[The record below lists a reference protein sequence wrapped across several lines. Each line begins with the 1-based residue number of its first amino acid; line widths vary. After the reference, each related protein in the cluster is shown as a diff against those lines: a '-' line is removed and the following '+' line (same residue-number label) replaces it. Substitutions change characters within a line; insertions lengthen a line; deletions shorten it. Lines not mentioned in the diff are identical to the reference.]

1 MNRGQCTKRS
11 VYKGI
16 TDLYEVMI
24 ATSEKEREA
33 AFTVRKKVF
42 VEEQGV
48 PLTLELDE
56 YDQTASH
63 FVVYDNDKAIAAGR
77 IRKSD
82 EDIGKVE
89 RVCVLKEYR
98 GNHLGY
104 LIMNSVEDHAIE
116 AGFHKLKLNAQS
128 YAIPFYEKLGYA
140 VTSPEFMD
148 ADIPHRAM
156 EKFIQ
161 RTTQ

>member
-1 MNRGQCTKRS
+1 MF
-11 VYKGI
+11 
-16 TDLYEVMI
+16 EVKF
-24 ATSEKEREA
+24 AASEQEREA

-48 PLTLELDE
+48 PLTMEIDE
-56 YDQTASH
+56 HDTSADH
-63 FVVYDNDKAIAAGR
+63 FVVYDGPNAIAAGR
-77 IRKSD
+77 IRTIAS
-82 EDIGKVE
+82 EVGKVE

-98 GNHLGY
+98 GQHLGV
-104 LIMNSVEDHAIE
+104 LIMNALEEHAKKTGI
-116 AGFHKLKLNAQS
+116 HKILLNAQS

-156 EKFIQ
+156 EKQMESVI
-161 RTTQ
+161 